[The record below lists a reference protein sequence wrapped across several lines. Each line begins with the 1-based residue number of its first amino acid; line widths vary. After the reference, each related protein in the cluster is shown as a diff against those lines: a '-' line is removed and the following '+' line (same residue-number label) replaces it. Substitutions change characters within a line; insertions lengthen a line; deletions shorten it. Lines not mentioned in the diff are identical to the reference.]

1 MLRWV
6 PYFGALTGG
15 YRLSG
20 GTLDSD
26 RYIYGVALQL
36 GLDYQLSR
44 HWAIGAAGQQHFLLT
59 DISTYPSYSTFMLR
73 FEYMWGY

>member
-1 MLRWV
+1 M
-6 PYFGALTGG
+6 
-15 YRLSG
+15 
-20 GTLDSD
+20 
-26 RYIYGVALQL
+26 QL

-59 DISTYPSYSTFMLR
+59 DISTYPSYTTFMLR